1 MSNGIIRVFLQ
12 AVDDLKRLTRRGAE
26 GAAEMKT
33 GAARASRQ
41 VADVHTHGDADGALT
56 IRRRWSSAGGDADTR
71 RDLCPPPPD
80 RASLDRAGQ
89 RLDAELSRRFGEKG
103 PSDDEW
109 SDFIAHRR
117 LSRLE
122 QYALID
128 RRIEKS
134 AASLGRDSAEI
145 REQMRRELKEALD
158 GKPLAIRVRD
168 EELAAI
174 LGEGRIRGARNP
186 VGDRAHAEEE
196 WFGPHVHDNP
206 PVYGYVAVDGVRPSQ
221 PGLIDAL
228 SELNYGDNQIYLKPE
243 VRSRTTITFGDSLVE
258 RDLAIPSP
266 VDNPSEYSYGAG
278 VNGIAPIGRDY
289 LGADFRGNHFIEAQ
303 MFDLTTA
310 DIDFIGLHQPPGAAL
325 RQALDQSGV
334 DWRVLTNRTIAAE
347 GTPAERAAAIER
359 TSQDLEHLRHVH
371 PTIRSHAEPLEAELR
386 DDLRVLSDST
396 TGEGPAAAP
405 G

>member
-1 MSNGIIRVFLQ
+1 MVRAALQ
-12 AVDDLKRLTRRGAE
+12 VVDALKRLTKREAE
-26 GAAEMKT
+26 GVAGMKT

-41 VADVHTHGDADGALT
+41 VIEAHTHGDADGGLA
-56 IRRRWSSAGGDADTR
+56 IRRAAGGDAGPG

-80 RASLDRAGQ
+80 RASLAQAVQ
-89 RLDAELSRRFGEKG
+89 RLDAELNRRFGESG
-103 PSDDEW
+103 PTDEEFY
-109 SDFIAHRR
+109 DLIANRR

-122 QYALID
+122 QYAIID
-128 RRIEKS
+128 RRIDET
-134 AASLGRDSAEI
+134 AASLGRDSAEL
-145 REQMRRELKEALD
+145 REQMRRELKDALD
-158 GKPLAIRVRD
+158 GQPLAIRVRD
-168 EELAAI
+168 DKLVAI
-174 LGEGRIRGARNP
+174 LEEGRIRGIRNP
-186 VGDRAHAEEE
+186 VGYRAHAEAE
-196 WFGPHVHDNP
+196 WFGPDVHDNP

-221 PGLIDAL
+221 DGMIDAL

-278 VNGIAPIGRDY
+278 MNGIAPIGRDY
-289 LGADFRGNHFIEAQ
+289 LGADFRANHFIEAQ

-325 RQALDQSGV
+325 RQALDQSGM

-371 PTIRSHAEPLEAELR
+371 PTIRSHAEPLAAELR

-396 TGEGPAAAP
+396 AGEGPAAAP

>member
-1 MSNGIIRVFLQ
+1 MSNGIVRAFLRV
-12 AVDDLKRLTRRGAE
+12 VDDLKRLTEKGAE
-26 GAAEMKT
+26 GVADMKT
-33 GAARASRQ
+33 GAARGSRH
-41 VADVHTHGDADGALT
+41 VIEAHTHGDADGDLA
-56 IRRRWSSAGGDADTR
+56 IRRAAGGDAGPR

-80 RASLDRAGQ
+80 RASLSRAGQ
-89 RLDAELSRRFGEKG
+89 RLEADLNRRFGERTPTNEELG
-103 PSDDEW
+103 
-109 SDFIAHRR
+109 DFIANRR

-128 RRIEKS
+128 RRIEET
-134 AASLGRDSAEI
+134 AASLGRDSAEV
-145 REQMRRELKEALD
+145 REQMRRELKDALD

-168 EELAAI
+168 DKLLAI
-174 LGEGRIRGARNP
+174 LEEGRIRGIRNP
-186 VGDRAHAEEE
+186 AGVRAHAEAE

-221 PGLIDAL
+221 DGMIDAL

-243 VRSRTTITFGDSLVE
+243 ARSRTTITFGDSLVE
-258 RDLAIPSP
+258 RELAIPSP

-278 VNGIAPIGRDY
+278 VNGMAPIGRDY
-289 LGADFRGNHFIEAQ
+289 LGADFRAGHFFEAQ

-325 RQALDQSGV
+325 RQALDESGI

-359 TSQDLEHLRHVH
+359 TSQDLEYLRHVH
-371 PTIRSHAEPLEAELR
+371 PAIRSHAEPIEAELR
-386 DDLRVLSDST
+386 ADLRVLNDST
-396 TGEGPAAAP
+396 AGQATAAEP

>member
-1 MSNGIIRVFLQ
+1 M
-12 AVDDLKRLTRRGAE
+12 
-26 GAAEMKT
+26 
-33 GAARASRQ
+33 
-41 VADVHTHGDADGALT
+41 
-56 IRRRWSSAGGDADTR
+56 
-71 RDLCPPPPD
+71 
-80 RASLDRAGQ
+80 DRAGQ
-89 RLDAELSRRFGEKG
+89 RLDAELRRRFGEKG
-103 PSDDEW
+103 PTDDEW
-109 SDFIAHRR
+109 SDFMAHRR
-117 LSRLE
+117 LSRVE
-122 QYALID
+122 QYAIID
-128 RRIEKS
+128 GRIEKS
-134 AASLGRDSAEI
+134 AASLGRDSAEL

-168 EELAAI
+168 EELVAI

-221 PGLIDAL
+221 DGMIDAL

-289 LGADFRGNHFIEAQ
+289 LGADFRVNHFIEAQ

-310 DIDFIGLHQPPGAAL
+310 DIDFIGLHHPPGAAV
-325 RQALDQSGV
+325 REALDQSGI
-334 DWRVLTNRTIAAE
+334 DWRVLDNRTIAAE
-347 GTPAERAAAIER
+347 GSPAERAAAIER

-371 PTIRSHAEPLEAELR
+371 PVMRSHAEPLEAELR
-386 DDLRVLSDST
+386 ADLRALNDSAA
-396 TGEGPAAAP
+396 GDGPAVDP

>member
-1 MSNGIIRVFLQ
+1 MSNGIVRAFLR
-12 AVDDLKRLTRRGAE
+12 AVDDLKRLTKREAE
-26 GAAEMKT
+26 GLADMKT

-41 VADVHTHGDADGALT
+41 VVDVHTHGDADGALA
-56 IRRRWSSAGGDADTR
+56 IRRAAGGDTGPG

-80 RASLDRAGQ
+80 RASLSRAGQ
-89 RLDAELSRRFGEKG
+89 RLEAELNRRFGENG
-103 PSDDEW
+103 PTDEDLY
-109 SDFIAHRR
+109 DFIANRR

-122 QYALID
+122 QYAIID
-128 RRIEKS
+128 RRIEET
-134 AASLGRDSAEI
+134 AASLGRDSADL
-145 REQMRRELKEALD
+145 REQMRRELKDALD

-168 EELAAI
+168 DKLVALLE
-174 LGEGRIRGARNP
+174 EGRIRGSRNP
-186 VGDRAHAEEE
+186 VGVRAHAEEE

-221 PGLIDAL
+221 DGMIDGL

-258 RDLAIPSP
+258 RERAIPSP
-266 VDNPSEYSYGAG
+266 LDNPSEYSYGVG
-278 VNGIAPIGRDY
+278 VRDLAPIGRDY
-289 LGADFRGNHFIEAQ
+289 LGADFRASHFIEAQ

-310 DIDFIGLHQPPGAAL
+310 DIDFIGLHQSPSPAL

-347 GTPAERAAAIER
+347 GSPAERAAAIER
-359 TSQDLEHLRHVH
+359 TNQDLEHLRHVH
-371 PTIRSHAEPLEAELR
+371 PVMRSHAEPLEAELR
-386 DDLRVLSDST
+386 ADLRALNDST
-396 TGEGPAAAP
+396 AGDGPAAAP